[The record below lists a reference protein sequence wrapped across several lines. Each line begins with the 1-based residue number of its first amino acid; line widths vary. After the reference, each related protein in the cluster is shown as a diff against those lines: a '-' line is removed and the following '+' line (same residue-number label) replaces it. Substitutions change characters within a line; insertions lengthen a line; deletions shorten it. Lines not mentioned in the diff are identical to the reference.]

1 MREPCQSWLALKAR
15 HDEQEMWEVKLVK
28 VEMQSLWEGPFV
40 VLVVVGVID
49 LEKNTCRE
57 SREGNLGGLQST

>member
-1 MREPCQSWLALKAR
+1 
-15 HDEQEMWEVKLVK
+15 
-28 VEMQSLWEGPFV
+28 MQSFQEAPFV

-49 LEKNTCRE
+49 WEKNICRG

>member
-1 MREPCQSWLALKAR
+1 
-15 HDEQEMWEVKLVK
+15 
-28 VEMQSLWEGPFV
+28 